1 METWLCV
8 CVRPYVNLHT
18 GIPEPFAILI
28 VPVTLKIALVVVT
41 DPFAADFT
49 SK

>member
-1 METWLCV
+1 M
-8 CVRPYVNLHT
+8 RPYVNLHI
-18 GIPEPFAILI
+18 GVPEPFAILI
-28 VPVTLKIALVVVT
+28 VPVTVKIALAVVT